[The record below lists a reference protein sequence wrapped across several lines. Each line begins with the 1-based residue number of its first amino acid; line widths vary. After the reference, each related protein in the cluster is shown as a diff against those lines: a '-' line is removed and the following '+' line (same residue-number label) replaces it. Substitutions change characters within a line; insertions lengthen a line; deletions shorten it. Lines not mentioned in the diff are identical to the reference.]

1 MTAWIRRH
9 RLAAFFTLSF
19 AISWWV
25 WPFYE
30 LDIAPTPFFAC
41 GPLVA
46 ALIIIGITEGG
57 PGYRALGARMIRWRV
72 GWQWWA
78 VAVGLP
84 FAVLAVAT
92 VANVTIWG
100 APAPVLANIAWGSL
114 AFTAAIRFVDPLD
127 GPLGEEPGW
136 RGWALPE
143 LQRRQSPLGA
153 AVILGAIVALWHLP
167 LVVGRATCP
176 GWPRRHL
183 RHHAGLRLAVQ
194 PHRRQRPADH
204 GVSRRAGHR
213 QPGRS
218 WDSPAPTPPG
228 WTGSPVAVVSDRGR
242 PGGGRPQRL
251 AGGARV
257 RDRGARPAAGR
268 ALSVHN
274 A

>member
-1 MTAWIRRH
+1 MIAWIRRH

-57 PGYRALGARMIRWRV
+57 PGYRALGARLVRWRV
-72 GWQWWA
+72 GWQWWV

-84 FAVLAVAT
+84 FVVLAIASL
-92 VANVTIWG
+92 ANVTIWG
-100 APAPVLANIAWGSL
+100 APAPVLANISWGSV

-167 LVVGRATCP
+167 LVSAGQLAPVGMVATFGITLVYAWLFNHTGGSILLTMVFHVAQGTVGLAVLGFAGADADRMDWLTGCL
-176 GWPRRHL
+176 WCL
-183 RHHAGLRLAVQ
+183 IAAGLVVADRNAWRVAPASAIAV
-194 PHRRQRPADH
+194 H
-204 GVSRRAGHR
+204 G
-213 QPGRS
+213 PL
-218 WDSPAPTPPG
+218 
-228 WTGSPVAVVSDRGR
+228 PVER
-242 PGGGRPQRL
+242 
-251 AGGARV
+251 
-257 RDRGARPAAGR
+257 
-268 ALSVHN
+268 
-274 A
+274 